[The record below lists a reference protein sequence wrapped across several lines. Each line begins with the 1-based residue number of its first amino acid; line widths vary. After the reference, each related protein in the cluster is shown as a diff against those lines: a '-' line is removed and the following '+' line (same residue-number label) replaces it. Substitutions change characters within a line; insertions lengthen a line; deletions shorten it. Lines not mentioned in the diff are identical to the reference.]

1 MCFNIFL
8 KSIRQALI
16 PLNLYAIFQTIL
28 QYLVTLNTF
37 SGEEGRLDITTLTVE
52 QKQDKF
58 F

>member
-1 MCFNIFL
+1 M
-8 KSIRQALI
+8 
-16 PLNLYAIFQTIL
+16 PLNLYAIFQTIF

-52 QKQDKF
+52 QKHDKF